1 MKNIWDMTRTIDE
14 AGSTLRNADI
24 VAREIA
30 PILRGRLRHCWDSDL
45 AALKKEL
52 RDYNIHTG
60 TWKELGHHK

>member
-1 MKNIWDMTRTIDE
+1 MWEMKRTINE
-14 AGSTLRNADI
+14 ARSTLENANK

-30 PILRGRLRHCWDSDL
+30 PLLRGRLRYCNHSDL

-60 TWKELGHHK
+60 AWKELGN